1 MARAKIS
8 LIGGGQIGGNLALL
22 AAQKELGDIVI
33 FDIPKAEGMVKG
45 KALDLMQ
52 LKPHDG
58 YDANISGTSDW
69 KDLTDSDVF
78 IITAGLPRKPGMDR
92 EDLLEINLGI
102 MTDVAENIKEYSP
115 NAFVIVVSNPLDAM
129 VYAFYKVSQLK
140 KNMVVGMAGALDS
153 ARFRAFIAMEVGC
166 SVQDVTCMV
175 LGGHGDTMV
184 PITRFGTVGGVPIE
198 SLINPDRLEE
208 IVNRTRFAGGEIVK
222 LFGNG
227 SAFYAPAQSAI
238 EMAESYLRDKK
249 RIIPCASLCEGEFGI
264 NGYFI
269 GVPSVIGSGGVENIL
284 EFSLTEEEKFELKN
298 TLEAVKKT
306 AKDFINAR
314 KSDRIGILVFAGESF
329 IQCPLTIDKEV
340 LLALMDD
347 IQVAEQSYD
356 GTAIGMAIANATN
369 RLRNSDAKSKV
380 MILLSDGSNNAG
392 ELDPLTSADLASNFD
407 IKIYTIGAGTNQDV
421 SFIPGRG
428 YIRNEIDEVTL
439 KSIANR
445 TNGKYFR
452 ATNVVGLEDVYKT
465 IDELERT
472 EIEIKEF
479 TRYKELFGW
488 LLIPAMIIG
497 LGGHTIDRT
506 IFRKQL

>member
-102 MTDVAENIKEYSP
+102 ITDVAKNIKKYSP

-184 PITRFGTVGGVPIE
+184 PITRVGTVGGVPIE
-198 SLINPDRLEE
+198 SLIEPDRLEE

-269 GVPSVIGSGGVENIL
+269 GVPSMIGKNGVEKIL
-284 EFSLTEEEKFELKN
+284 EFELRDDEKSSLDN

-306 AKDFINAR
+306 
-314 KSDRIGILVFAGESF
+314 
-329 IQCPLTIDKEV
+329 V
-340 LLALMDD
+340 LETKL
-347 IQVAEQSYD
+347 
-356 GTAIGMAIANATN
+356 
-369 RLRNSDAKSKV
+369 
-380 MILLSDGSNNAG
+380 
-392 ELDPLTSADLASNFD
+392 
-407 IKIYTIGAGTNQDV
+407 
-421 SFIPGRG
+421 
-428 YIRNEIDEVTL
+428 
-439 KSIANR
+439 
-445 TNGKYFR
+445 
-452 ATNVVGLEDVYKT
+452 
-465 IDELERT
+465 
-472 EIEIKEF
+472 
-479 TRYKELFGW
+479 
-488 LLIPAMIIG
+488 
-497 LGGHTIDRT
+497 
-506 IFRKQL
+506 